1 MENQDGINIMD
12 LPDDDLNAVLA
23 GPMHRL
29 NLLER
34 IARDHL
40 SSKGKSYRR
49 PRKLPRNITRSKR
62 RRSHSR

>member
-1 MENQDGINIMD
+1 MEHISAINIME

-29 NLLER
+29 DLLAR

-49 PRKLPRNITRSKR
+49 PRTLPRNITRAKKR
-62 RRSHSR
+62 RSQSR